1 MGQLPGALDWTL
13 SCVARTPIGNQR
25 EGLRVWCT
33 AVLSACG
40 NTRNEQ
46 CRYDTWHKA
55 RADQGRLEGVRAGQ
69 SQGGKVPGEVPGKAG
84 QLQLV
89 CYTEA
94 LGIVLT
100 S

>member
-1 MGQLPGALDWTL
+1 MTLGTRPGQT
-13 SCVARTPIGNQR
+13 
-25 EGLRVWCT
+25 
-33 AVLSACG
+33 
-40 NTRNEQ
+40 
-46 CRYDTWHKA
+46 